1 MKKILTVLTEV
12 GLASGSAAL
21 ASPFNFLTPTNEG
34 NRNFAP
40 LMQYEFEKQET
51 LDFKNNPEEYKQK
64 REKKDRFLDYQEGK
78 MDLTPDVKTQ
88 YNLQNSAPGTSNLQF
103 IKGDDGQI
111 RIKGF

>member
-1 MKKILTVLTEV
+1 MKKILSVLIMV
-12 GLASGSAAL
+12 GFVSCGSAI

-64 REKKDRFLDYQEGK
+64 REKKDRYLDYQEGK
-78 MDLTPDVKTQ
+78 VDLTPDVRTQ
-88 YNLQNSAPGTSNLQF
+88 YQMNNYAPGSNNLQF
-103 IKGDDGQI
+103 IRGEDGQI
-111 RIKGF
+111 KIKGY

>member
-1 MKKILTVLTEV
+1 MKKILTVLTVV

>member
-1 MKKILTVLTEV
+1 MKKILTVLTVV
-12 GLASGSAAL
+12 GLASGGAAL
-21 ASPFNFLTPTNEG
+21 ASPFNFLTPTTEG

-78 MDLTPDVKTQ
+78 LDLTPDVRTQ
-88 YNLQNSAPGTSNLQF
+88 YHYAPGTSNLQF
-103 IKGDDGQI
+103 IRGEDGQI
-111 RIKGF
+111 KIKGF

>member
-1 MKKILTVLTEV
+1 MKKILTVLTVV

-78 MDLTPDVKTQ
+78 LDLTPDVRTQ
-88 YNLQNSAPGTSNLQF
+88 YQLNNYAPGNNNLQF
-103 IKGDDGQI
+103 IRGEDGQI
-111 RIKGF
+111 KIKGF

>member
-1 MKKILTVLTEV
+1 MKKILTVLTVV
-12 GLASGSAAL
+12 GLASGGAAL

-40 LMQYEFEKQET
+40 LMQYEFENQET